1 MKNQIDFINGAEIQA
16 NPELE
21 ADLLYGIGRAY
32 GLELFFKKLKGRFN
46 GWVSYTLS
54 RSERQFDQINNG
66 KWYAARQDAT
76 HTVNLVAMVE
86 ISPRLSFSTSFV
98 LNSGNAVTF
107 PSGKYTI
114 DNGSVWYYAERNGY
128 RMPIYHRLDMGL
140 TLNSKKESKL
150 NSSWSFGLY
159 NVYDHKNAYLIDF
172 RENKENPKQTEAY
185 QIALFGIVPSITWN
199 FNF

>member
-1 MKNQIDFINGAEIQA
+1 AEIQA
-16 NPELE
+16 NPDLE

-32 GLELFFKKLKGRFN
+32 GLELFFKKQEGRLN

-66 KWYAARQDAT
+66 NWYAAKQDAT

-86 ISPRLSFSTSFV
+86 INPRLDFSASFV

-114 DNGSVWYYAERNGY
+114 DNSSVWYYAERNGY

-140 TLNSKKESKL
+140 TLKPKKESKL

-159 NVYDHKNAYLIDF
+159 NAY
-172 RENKENPKQTEAY
+172 
-185 QIALFGIVPSITWN
+185 
-199 FNF
+199 